1 MKPSF
6 FRVKIPVTTTS
17 SIFSVCS
24 SITTFNSF
32 FPARISLSL
41 ISASF
46 TFCVSIPTK
55 RKTTTPFNSFGKGKL
70 NLPSTSVSSL
80 GKGRLNFP
88 SISVAHPT
96 VVPSTRTVT
105 PGKGSPPLSTTC
117 PFIRTVFSS
126 SLATT
131 VFGVIT
137 IRLSTSR

>member
-1 MKPSF
+1 MNPSF
-6 FRVKIPVTTTS
+6 LRVKIPVTTTS
-17 SIFSVCS
+17 SKFSVCS
-24 SITTFNSF
+24 SITTFKSF
-32 FPARISLSL
+32 LPARISLSL

-46 TFCVSIPTK
+46 TFCVTIPTK
-55 RKTTTPFNSFGKGKL
+55 RKTTTTSF
-70 NLPSTSVSSL
+70 SSL

-117 PFIRTVFSS
+117 PFIRIVFSS

-137 IRLSTSR
+137 IKLSTKR